1 MDLSR
6 EILLKESRSRKFRP
20 EILEKTF
27 RLTDLLGAIDKHPFL
42 KDRIALK
49 GGTHSIFFFSIS
61 PSSDSARSGSS
72 PGTVWRGS
80 THFVA
85 RIGLINIDQF
95 LEMMGSSL
103 S

>member
-49 GGTHSIFFFSIS
+49 GGTALNLYCPFGGMSSSFS
-61 PSSDSARSGSS
+61 
-72 PGTVWRGS
+72 T
-80 THFVA
+80 
-85 RIGLINIDQF
+85 
-95 LEMMGSSL
+95 SSL
-103 S
+103 NVDRSFPLF